1 MSSQLRRQE
10 NIMGR
15 TYSFEPFL
23 AQQPAQTYKGSG
35 PRLGNEEHK
44 IALTKEEEK
53 EALPPAATGYGQAHA
68 ETVKRYRARAEKKRT
83 EPKTPAQASPRAKK
97 AATQARPEATRRAPA
112 RKGTTG
118 AAAAKAPA
126 RPSQAPTKA
135 KAPAGKKE
143 SATERVGSIGR
154 KVVARAAA
162 AAKKTVARAVKT
174 ATARKP
180 AKKR

>member
-1 MSSQLRRQE
+1 
-10 NIMGR
+10 MGR

-23 AQQPAQTYKGSG
+23 SQQPAQTYKGSG

-53 EALPPAATGYGQAHA
+53 AALPDTPTGYGQAHA

-83 EPKTPAQASPRAKK
+83 EPKTPATRAKK
-97 AATQARPEATRRAPA
+97 AAPKAKPTRKVATQEATAKAPTRQAREETEPKAPA
-112 RKGTTG
+112 RK
-118 AAAAKAPA
+118 KL
-126 RPSQAPTKA
+126 
-135 KAPAGKKE
+135 
-143 SATERVGSIGR
+143 SATGLVGSIGR
-154 KVVARAAA
+154 KVVTRAAV

-174 ATARKP
+174 AAARKS

>member
-1 MSSQLRRQE
+1 
-10 NIMGR
+10 MGR

-23 AQQPAQTYKGSG
+23 SQQPAQTYKGSG

-53 EALPPAATGYGQAHA
+53 AALPDAPTGYGQAHA

-83 EPKTPAQASPRAKK
+83 EPKAPVARAKK
-97 AATQARPEATRRAPA
+97 AATQTKPA
-112 RKGTTG
+112 RKVTTQD
-118 AAAAKAPA
+118 AAAKAPTRQA
-126 RPSQAPTKA
+126 RETTAEA
-135 KAPAGKKE
+135 KAPASKKQ
-143 SATERVGSIGR
+143 SATGLVSSIGR
-154 KVVARAAA
+154 KVVARAAV
-162 AAKKTVARAVKT
+162 AAKKTVARAVKS